1 MSLTAV
7 SAPPAAS
14 PAPATLS
21 PRPLIGVAAVIA
33 GAFISTINT
42 RLTSVGLADL
52 RGGLSLGFDEG
63 SWFST
68 AFTSA
73 QLGVCLS
80 AAWFS
85 VVFGP
90 RRMLLS
96 SAAIFAA
103 SSALP
108 PFTRDPDALMALQ
121 VVRGLSVGTFVPATI
136 GFILR
141 ELPPGWWSWGLAAYA
156 FRYVFSQ
163 NISSSLEAFYDE
175 NGLWRWLFWQN
186 LVLTPLMMVLIWF
199 GMRRQAVNVS
209 LLRAG
214 DWGGIVLAGLA
225 LSLIYAALDQ
235 GNRLDWLN
243 SGVIVGLLASG
254 GFGLVAFVLN
264 EMIVERPLIDFRL
277 PDLNVWIAVIM
288 IGIYGF
294 GSSATGFVL
303 PDYLTRIQGLR
314 SLEIGDVLNW
324 IALPQIV
331 LVPLIAWWLRYVDA
345 RLTFAGLALI
355 AVGSWMCT
363 GLTHD
368 WAKRRL
374 LALATRR
381 GGGPGG
387 RHLLPDHLRHRQPQA
402 RSSNHRGWPDP
413 GGTATR
419 CGERPCLHP
428 DLCARARAGLFQ
440 PDRAQCQHG
449 RGSDRGSHGAVL
461 ADSVRQVGR
470 PWQCNR
476 CRRDSDR

>member
-90 RRMLLS
+90 RRMLLW

-186 LVLTPLMMVLIWF
+186 LVLTPLMMMLIWF

-345 RLTFAGLALI
+345 RLTFAGGLALI

-368 WAKRRL
+368 WANDDFLPSQLVEAVGLAVGITSLIIFAIANLRPAAAITVAGLIQAGRL
-374 LALATRR
+374 LGAESGLAFIQTYVRVREQVYSNLIGLNVSTGVAVTEDRTALF
-381 GGGPGG
+381 
-387 RHLLPDHLRHRQPQA
+387 
-402 RSSNHRGWPDP
+402 S
-413 GGTATR
+413 
-419 CGERPCLHP
+419 
-428 DLCARARAGLFQ
+428 
-440 PDRAQCQHG
+440 
-449 RGSDRGSHGAVL
+449 
-461 ADSVRQVGR
+461 
-470 PWQCNR
+470 
-476 CRRDSDR
+476 